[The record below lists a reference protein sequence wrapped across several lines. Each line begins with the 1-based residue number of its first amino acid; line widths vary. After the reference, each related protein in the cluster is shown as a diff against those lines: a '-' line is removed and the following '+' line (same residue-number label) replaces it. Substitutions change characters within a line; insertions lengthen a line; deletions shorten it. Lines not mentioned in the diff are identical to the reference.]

1 MKYIISAFLVLYASL
16 ALSQAVNAPLDDDY
30 YHLLERLE
38 VKSGKFSDGFHASHK
53 PYNRKEIAK
62 FLDGL
67 NANKF
72 NPRDGFNFNYLRYDN
87 WEWLDSV
94 DYKRNN
100 PFLKH
105 IYKTKTDFF
114 NVNQAEFDLHI
125 NPVLGLSYGQQSIN
139 ENNLYTNTRGV
150 EVRGLINEKLG
161 FYTYLTENQIYFPSY
176 INDYTSQ
183 FRAVPN
189 VGFWKEYG
197 DNQMARDFFT
207 ARGYISFQ
215 ATKNINLQ
223 FGHDR
228 FFIGNGYRSMMLSD
242 FSPAYLHLKA
252 ETKIWKLN
260 YMNLFGV
267 QTADVITSGNTLSGI
282 RRQYPRKFMALHH
295 LSYNITENINIGL
308 FEAVM
313 LGDSASASNPVDL
326 NYLNPIIFYRSLE
339 QQDGSSGN
347 AIVGADFRAVFLK
360 HFSLYGQLVL
370 DEFLIDNIRQGG
382 WWANKYALQA
392 GLKYIDAFG
401 LDNLDLQ
408 GEFNMARPY
417 TYAHDS
423 NFTNFAN
430 YKQSL
435 AHPLG
440 ANFKELI
447 GILRYQI
454 SPKITAKGIAMLSQ
468 QGTDTTGVNFG
479 ANIFKPNGTYFRHT
493 NPDTGNTYAFGH
505 TTLQG
510 EKNETRLVQGTITY
524 QPYYNLFLS
533 ASYTVREQTSQF
545 GNNNSDNSWFSLN
558 LRWNLPVRNNL
569 F

>member
-1 MKYIISAFLVLYASL
+1 MKYIISAFLVLYSSL

-38 VKSGKFSDGFHASHK
+38 VESGKFSDAFHASHK
-53 PYNRKEIAK
+53 PYNRKEIGA
-62 FLDGL
+62 FLDSID
-67 NANKF
+67 ASSF
-72 NPRDGFNFNYLRYDN
+72 NHRNSFNYDYLKYDN

-94 DYKRNN
+94 DYKRNK

-105 IYKTKTDFF
+105 IYKTKTDFL

-176 INDYTSQ
+176 INDYTQQ
-183 FRAVPN
+183 FRSVPN

-295 LSYNITENINIGL
+295 LSYNITKHINIGL

-382 WWANKYALQA
+382 WWANKYAVQA

-454 SPKITAKGIAMLSQ
+454 SPKITLKGIAILSE

-479 ANIFKPNGTYFRHT
+479 SNIFKPNGTYFRHT
-493 NPDTGNTYAFGH
+493 NPATGNTYAFGH

-510 EKNETRLVQGTITY
+510 EKNETKLVQGSITY
-524 QPYYNLFLS
+524 QPYYNLFVS
-533 ASYTVREQTSQF
+533 ASYTIRKQNSEF

-558 LRWNLPVRNNL
+558 LRWNLPTSNNL